1 MNKTQATM
9 RATQKS
15 NNSLPDRIWS
25 AALYIRLSR
34 EDELV
39 GESNSVS
46 AQREILREFV
56 EQQPDIQIYDYY
68 VDDGWTGTNF
78 DRPDFQRMMADI
90 RAGRV
95 DCVIV
100 KDHSRFGRNSSQAME
115 LMTDHFVTL
124 GVRFIVCNGMY
135 DSLKSTP
142 SSAAA
147 DMITLGVTSV
157 INESVSATTSANVRG
172 TLNLRRKQ
180 GKFIGSF
187 ACYGYRKDPA
197 DHHHL
202 LVDEE
207 AAQVVRRIYREYLEG
222 AGIQR
227 IAKNLNAAGIPNPT
241 TYKQLQ
247 GIPYAHRTGE
257 KNDGLWCD
265 RTIRRILTNRMY
277 LGDMVQGKNRNISY
291 KVQKARACPPEEW
304 YVVEGTHEPILSQ
317 ETFDRVQAR
326 LGKGARSSPVTGQVE
341 LFAGLVRCAD
351 CGRLMSKKTNRHA
364 YGTYS
369 YYRCTTRRKL
379 DRSACT
385 NHTIRIDKL
394 ELAVL
399 GYLNQMIAAAGEM
412 DKILEQIRYQETHR
426 ENTHLENTL
435 AQLSRERDKTHRLQ
449 LDLYPDWKSG
459 DLTREEY
466 MSLKAEFQQK
476 LDALETQIAR
486 LEESAGQVE
495 EAQRE
500 NRFLAH
506 FREQG
511 RLERLT
517 RPVLTE
523 LVQEI
528 RVHEG
533 GQVEIDLNF
542 ADAFQELIETL
553 DAHKSTAV
561 A

>member
-1 MNKTQATM
+1 M
-9 RATQKS
+9 S
-15 NNSLPDRIWS
+15 NSRSNETEKRPDRLWS

-56 EQQPDIQIYDYY
+56 EQQPDIRIYDYY

-100 KDHSRFGRNSSQAME
+100 KDHSRFGRNSGQAME

-135 DSLKSTP
+135 DSLRSTP

-207 AAQVVRRIYREYLEG
+207 AARVVRLIYEKYRAGE
-222 AGIQR
+222 GIQR
-227 IAKNLNAAGIPNPT
+227 IAKDLNAAGVPNPT
-241 TYKQLQ
+241 AYKQLH
-247 GIPYAHRTGE
+247 GAHYRHNTGE
-257 KNDGLWCD
+257 KNDGLWGD
-265 RTIRRILTNRMY
+265 RSLRRILTNEMY
-277 LGDMVQGKNRNISY
+277 LGHMVQGKNRNISY
-291 KVQKARACPPEEW
+291 KVQKAKAVPREEW
-304 YVVEGTHEPILSQ
+304 YVVEGTHEPIVDR
-317 ETFDRVQAR
+317 ETFDQVQAR
-326 LGKGARSSPVTGQVE
+326 LGKGARSSPVSGQVG

-351 CGRLMSKKTNRHA
+351 CGRLMSQKINRHP
-364 YGTYS
+364 YGTYR

-379 DRSACT
+379 DSSACT
-385 NHTIRIDKL
+385 NHTLRADQL
-394 ELAVL
+394 EQAVL
-399 GYLNQMIAAAGEM
+399 EYLNVMIAAAGEM
-412 DKILEQIRYQETHR
+412 SRILEQLRQQESCR
-426 ENTHLENTL
+426 ESAHLENTL
-435 AQLSRERDKTHRLQ
+435 LRLEQERDRTRRLQ
-449 LDLYPDWKSG
+449 RDLYPDWKSG
-459 DLTREEY
+459 ALTREEY
-466 MSLKAEFQQK
+466 LTFKGEFQQK
-476 LDALETQIAR
+476 LDALEGQLAR
-486 LEESAGQVE
+486 LRESDRRLEDAC
-495 EAQRE
+495 RE
-500 NRFLAH
+500 NAFLTH

-523 LVQEI
+523 LVKEI

-533 GQVEIDLNF
+533 GRVEIDLNF
-542 ADAFQELIETL
+542 TDAFQELIETL
-553 DAHKSTAV
+553 DAHKKTAV